1 MIVTEILP
9 YQGRKGKVQ
18 VFFDS
23 KEPLILYQG
32 ELRRLGLEEQMQ
44 VSEELYNQICHEIVG
59 KRAKKR
65 AMHLLEKMD
74 RTEWQLRNKLEENG
88 YPQELVEEA
97 VAYVKS
103 YHYIDD
109 ERYARTYVRL
119 NQERKSAGR
128 IKMDLLAKGIAS
140 DVVTQA
146 VEEENGTQPESLIR
160 RLMEKKKFD
169 PDTADRKDT
178 AKMYQFLLRRGF
190 QSNEI
195 RHVLQNMYE
204 W

>member
-1 MIVTEILP
+1 MIVTGIVP
-9 YQGRKGKVQ
+9 YNGRKGKVQ
-18 VFFDS
+18 VSFDGQ
-23 KEPLILYQG
+23 EPLILYQG
-32 ELRRLGLEEQMQ
+32 ELRRLGLEEHIE
-44 VSEELYNQICHEIVG
+44 VSEELYNQIYHEIVG
-59 KRAKKR
+59 KRAKRR

-74 RTEWQLRNKLEENG
+74 RTEWQLRNKLLENG
-88 YPQELVEEA
+88 YPQGLVEEA
-97 VAYVKS
+97 VTYVKS

-109 ERYARTYVRL
+109 ERYARTFVRL

-128 IKMDLLAKGIAS
+128 MKMDLLAKGIAS
-140 DVVTQA
+140 DVITQA
-146 VEEENGTQPESLIR
+146 IEEENETQPELLIR

-169 PDTADRKDT
+169 PDTADRQDT

-195 RHVLQNMYE
+195 RHVLQNTYE